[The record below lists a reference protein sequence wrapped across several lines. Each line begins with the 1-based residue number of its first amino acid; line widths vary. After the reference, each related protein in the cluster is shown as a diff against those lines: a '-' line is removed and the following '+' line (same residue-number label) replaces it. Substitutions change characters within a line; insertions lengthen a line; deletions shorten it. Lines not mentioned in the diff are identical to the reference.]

1 MGDAAWAASPHHP
14 IIKRSVLVQAAPART
29 SALEQMWERD
39 GRSFV
44 ESLCVCGFR
53 HEIFGHRLKAIG

>member
-1 MGDAAWAASPHHP
+1 MGDAAWAASPQHP
-14 IIKRSVLVQAAPART
+14 TIKPSVLVQAAPART
-29 SALEQMWERD
+29 SALEHMRERD

-44 ESLCVCGFR
+44 ESLCICGFC